1 MFYLMAQKALRPK
14 TWYKEIFYLPIL
26 LALGIGM
33 SVNNAKAVIEA
44 LCNHQSG
51 FVRTPKYGIG
61 EGKANSS
68 SQAKSSRYKT
78 MKSMMPIIELAFAVF
93 FGVVVVSNFIDADY
107 VTAVLLCPFP
117 IGFFYTSV
125 PSLYR
130 MLPIS
135 RKNEEGAIV
144 DKGK

>member
-1 MFYLMAQKALRPK
+1 MPLSRRCECVRIDGLENKCFAGPQEQNQETTA
-14 TWYKEIFYLPIL
+14 
-26 LALGIGM
+26 
-33 SVNNAKAVIEA
+33 
-44 LCNHQSG
+44 QSG

-144 DKGK
+144 DEGK

>member
-1 MFYLMAQKALRPK
+1 
-14 TWYKEIFYLPIL
+14 
-26 LALGIGM
+26 M

-61 EGKANSS
+61 QEKATSS
-68 SQAKSSRYKT
+68 NQVKSSRYKT
-78 MKSMMPIIELAFAVF
+78 MKSMMPIIELAFAIF
-93 FGVVVVSNFIDADY
+93 FGVVVISNFVDANY

-135 RKNEEGAIV
+135 SKNEEDAIV
-144 DKGK
+144 DEGK